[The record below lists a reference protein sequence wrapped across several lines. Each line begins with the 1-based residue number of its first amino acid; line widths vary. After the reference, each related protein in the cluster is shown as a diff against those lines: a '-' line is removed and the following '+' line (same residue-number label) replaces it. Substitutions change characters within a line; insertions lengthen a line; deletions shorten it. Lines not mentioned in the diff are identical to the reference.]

1 MIENPFNEYEE
12 KLLKTIFKMA
22 KALLYET
29 NITTDNGSSIDEN
42 DLFSLE
48 QKLGIYEIVE

>member
-1 MIENPFNEYEE
+1 
-12 KLLKTIFKMA
+12 MA
-22 KALLYET
+22 KALLCET
-29 NITTDNGSSIDEN
+29 SITTDNGSSIDEN

>member
-22 KALLYET
+22 KALICET
-29 NITTDNGSSIDEN
+29 SITTDNGSSIDEN